1 MPVTPDVD
9 QVVSDIIRWASI
21 ESPTYDAAAVNLMMD
36 EGARDLGILGFD
48 IERIPGKQGF
58 GDIVI
63 GRLAG
68 AEPGPGLLILAHVDT
83 VHAVGTL
90 AGPLP
95 IRREG
100 DRLYGP
106 GVTDMKGGTVL
117 ALHML
122 GKLIRQNGG
131 RLRRTVT
138 VVLITDEEVG
148 SPSSRPVIEAE
159 AAKHAHVL
167 VPEPGRDHFV
177 TSGRH
182 AVVRYM
188 IHVHGRPSHAG
199 AAISRGVSSIR
210 AMARIIET
218 IEDWSDYERGQTF
231 AVGRVNAGTCV
242 NVVPVLCSAEVLCV
256 AATPEDVADIDVR
269 LRTLRPPFPNTKITI
284 EAGPVRPLFTAGPGT
299 MALYAKAKAIAD
311 RHGYPIDHMQSGGGS
326 DGNFTGAMG
335 VPTLDGLGVWGGGI
349 HTKEEFCDIRSI
361 LPRGTILGGLIEEI
375 AA

>member
-106 GVTDMKGGTVL
+106 GVTDMK
-117 ALHML
+117 AA
-122 GKLIRQNGG
+122 RC
-131 RLRRTVT
+131 
-138 VVLITDEEVG
+138 
-148 SPSSRPVIEAE
+148 SPC
-159 AAKHAHVL
+159 
-167 VPEPGRDHFV
+167 
-177 TSGRH
+177 
-182 AVVRYM
+182 
-188 IHVHGRPSHAG
+188 
-199 AAISRGVSSIR
+199 
-210 AMARIIET
+210 
-218 IEDWSDYERGQTF
+218 
-231 AVGRVNAGTCV
+231 TCWA
-242 NVVPVLCSAEVLCV
+242 S
-256 AATPEDVADIDVR
+256 
-269 LRTLRPPFPNTKITI
+269 
-284 EAGPVRPLFTAGPGT
+284 
-299 MALYAKAKAIAD
+299 
-311 RHGYPIDHMQSGGGS
+311 
-326 DGNFTGAMG
+326 
-335 VPTLDGLGVWGGGI
+335 
-349 HTKEEFCDIRSI
+349 
-361 LPRGTILGGLIEEI
+361 
-375 AA
+375 